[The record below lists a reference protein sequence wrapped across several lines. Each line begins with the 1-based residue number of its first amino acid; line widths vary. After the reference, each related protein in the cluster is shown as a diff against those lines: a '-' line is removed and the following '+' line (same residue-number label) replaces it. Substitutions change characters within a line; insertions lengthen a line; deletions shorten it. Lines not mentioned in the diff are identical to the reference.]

1 MTDKSGVLY
10 EGGCSAVGYKPIV
23 GHVVPDRMG
32 EIVAGGCSWRDRRLG
47 HTQAPVPPTISEACD
62 NRRNNNLLL
71 EPARTIRGCRNYQIP
86 RPRRGVSRQPFV
98 PRNPFLLAGI

>member
-32 EIVAGGCSWRDRRLG
+32 EIVAGGTGVWGIPKHLSLRL
-47 HTQAPVPPTISEACD
+47 SLEAV
-62 NRRNNNLLL
+62 R
-71 EPARTIRGCRNYQIP
+71 
-86 RPRRGVSRQPFV
+86 VSSKR
-98 PRNPFLLAGI
+98 